1 MNYPW
6 IVWVCD
12 SRLYFILRWLSR
24 KQGAHFPQENGSY
37 LHICPGGWQRF
48 WVSVWIGDGA
58 GSLGVGEWGW
68 KEQELIRSYRQWPS
82 FSPQNTGGPGGNGG
96 HILWSLIAKG
106 QDSRS
111 QTRVGGW
118 PSIPQ
123 KESLGGL
130 YLPKWHPASWLPTS
144 PSLKERLSIH
154 DSFLHLVR
162 TR

>member
-1 MNYPW
+1 MTADYILYCGGEWNKVHIFPK
-6 IVWVCD
+6 
-12 SRLYFILRWLSR
+12 RLVVIYIYVL
-24 KQGAHFPQENGSY
+24 GAGKGFGFQFE
-37 LHICPGGWQRF
+37 F
-48 WVSVWIGDGA
+48 GDGA
-58 GSLGVGEWGW
+58 GSLRVGGWGW

-106 QDSRS
+106 QYSRS

-118 PSIPQ
+118 PNIPQ